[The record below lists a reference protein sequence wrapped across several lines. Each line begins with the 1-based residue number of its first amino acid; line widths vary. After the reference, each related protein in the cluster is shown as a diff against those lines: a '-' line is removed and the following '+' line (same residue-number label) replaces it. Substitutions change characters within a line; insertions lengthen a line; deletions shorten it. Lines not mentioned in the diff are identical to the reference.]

1 MLKHSHTPLF
11 LALLLTC
18 ACSSTPPSQTPPA
31 APASTPVVTAAT
43 PAITTVP
50 PDSSPVPPATVN
62 GKDACSLLTSED
74 LQAVQGEPLKATKRD
89 DRATGPLL
97 ISICYYELT
106 TAVNSVSLSITQN
119 NGGKAGAVREYWE
132 ETFGKDEHKSEK
144 EREREKKE
152 PRERMGGE
160 EEEEGAQME
169 KVSGI
174 GEEAF
179 WSGSRVGGAL
189 FVLKKDR
196 YLRISV
202 GGKADAE
209 TKLKRSKILA
219 AKVLRSF

>member
-1 MLKHSHTPLF
+1 MAT
-11 LALLLTC
+11 
-18 ACSSTPPSQTPPA
+18 STPA
-31 APASTPVVTAAT
+31 V
-43 PAITTVP
+43 TTVP

-74 LQAVQGEPLKATKRD
+74 IQAVQGEPLKTTKRD
-89 DRATGPLL
+89 DRATGRFL
-97 ISICYYELT
+97 ISICYYELP

-152 PRERMGGE
+152 ARPPAGE

-169 KVSGI
+169 KVSGV

-219 AKVLRSF
+219 AKVLRNF

>member
-1 MLKHSHTPLF
+1 MFKHTNSVLL
-11 LALLLTC
+11 LALLFTC
-18 ACSSTPPSQTPPA
+18 ACSSAPSSQTSTGTS
-31 APASTPVVTAAT
+31 ASTPAPPAAT
-43 PAITTVP
+43 PAATALTP
-50 PDSSPVPPATVN
+50 ASSPAPPAMVN

-74 LQAVQGEPLKATKRD
+74 IQAVQGEPLKSTKRD
-89 DRATGPLL
+89 DRATGPFL
-97 ISICYYELT
+97 ISICYYELPT
-106 TAVNSVSLSITQN
+106 PVNSVSLSITQN

-152 PRERMGGE
+152 ARAPAGE
-160 EEEEGAQME
+160 EEEEGAPME

-174 GEEAF
+174 GDEAF

-202 GGKADAE
+202 GGKGDAAV
-209 TKLKRSKILA
+209 KLKRSKALA
-219 AKVLRSF
+219 AKVLRNF